1 MTRFRAGPFGDYVIM
16 NVPRVA
22 PASDT
27 DTTPAWGGVEA
38 VRRGRLVRR
47 VLLAAFGTFL
57 VLGATGRLGV
67 NTAHTSATGGGYA
80 LSVEYPRVTR
90 PGHAV
95 PLAIEVRH
103 AGGFGDEPV
112 QVSVTTGYFALFD
125 ENGVQPA
132 PSKETA
138 TGDTLLWEFDP
149 PPGDVLRVYFDT
161 RSGPNRQR
169 GTSGTVSVL
178 TGGTPVVSVRVKT
191 TVMP

>member
-1 MTRFRAGPFGDYVIM
+1 MAE
-16 NVPRVA
+16 PRVA

-27 DTTPAWGGVEA
+27 DTTPDWGGIA
-38 VRRGRLVRR
+38 PARRGRLVRR
-47 VLLAAFGTFL
+47 LMLAVFAAYLL
-57 VLGATGRLGV
+57 LGATGRLGV
-67 NTAHTSATGGGYA
+67 RTAHTSATGGGYA
-80 LSVEYPRVTR
+80 LAVEYPRVTR

-112 QVSVTTGYFALFD
+112 ELSVSTAYFALFD

-132 PSKETA
+132 PSAETA
-138 TGDTLLWEFDP
+138 TGDVLLWEFDP
-149 PPGDVLRVYFDT
+149 PPGEVLRVYFDT

-169 GTSGTVSVL
+169 GASGTVSVL
-178 TGGTPVVSVRVKT
+178 NGGTPVVSVRVRT